1 MSLQDELIA
10 IGLHLNTLHLALLL
24 KRKQNK
30 QKKRT
35 WVKDLWLNRT
45 QQGEFDNLVKEM
57 RLSDHAAHFEHFRMS
72 PAQFDEL
79 LNIVGPA
86 ITKKAS
92 TFREPIQ
99 PAMKL
104 AITIRYL
111 VDGPSM
117 KPCQKTIGSGCRQ
130 FATY

>member
-1 MSLQDELIA
+1 
-10 IGLHLNTLHLALLL
+10 
-24 KRKQNK
+24 
-30 QKKRT
+30 
-35 WVKDLWLNRT
+35 
-45 QQGEFDNLVKEM
+45 M

-117 KPCQKTIGSGCRQ
+117 KTLSKNYRVGLSTVCNILNEVPKAIWDLISRLSVKVP
-130 FATY
+130 ATEGEWKKIAKDFWYFK